1 MWFPFKRIRPKHR
14 RKRTFHFLRK
24 ALPERRDSRTLKKK
38 QNGNGRSGAL
48 LFLWIVF
55 YGTLFYLFFFSSFIL
70 IEKIETL
77 GTNVISETALQG
89 FVTDQLAGKYW
100 GIFPKRAYF
109 VVRPHILEERLRT
122 TYPLLATISVQC
134 LFPNKLRLL
143 VTERKKIII
152 WHSLDSSYLVD
163 EDGITHESTQAVSL
177 ENEAFVITV
186 TDTSDK
192 PVTIG
197 EKVFDAKYGAFV
209 IGMNEL
215 FPERLGLTL
224 EPKYTIVSR
233 FAEELRA
240 KTDEGWEVYFDTD
253 IPIETSLHTLK
264 LLFEKQLPREKRSK
278 LAYIDLRAE
287 NRAYYAFR
295 DGTNMEII
303 PVAVPD
309 TRVQNDNKDTS
320 EKKKK

>member
-1 MWFPFKRIRPKHR
+1 MKRQK
-14 RKRTFHFLRK
+14 KKSFHFLRK
-24 ALPERRDSRTLKKK
+24 ALPEHRDSRTLKKK
-38 QNGNGRSGAL
+38 QNGNGRRIAL
-48 LFLWIVF
+48 FSLWIIF
-55 YGTLFYLFFFSSFIL
+55 FGTLFYLSFFSSFVL
-70 IEKIETL
+70 IEKVEVS
-77 GTNVISETALQG
+77 GTSVISETSLQE
-89 FVTDQLAGKYW
+89 FVADQLAGKYW

-109 VVRPHILEERLRT
+109 FVRPHILEERLQRE
-122 TYPLLATISVQC
+122 YPLLATISVQC
-134 LFPNKLRLL
+134 LFPNKLSLL

-163 EDGITHESTQAVSL
+163 EDGITHDSTRAVSP

-197 EKVFDAKYGAFV
+197 EKVFDAEYGAFV

-224 EPKYTIVSR
+224 LPQYTTVSR

-240 KTDEGWEVYFDTD
+240 KTDEGWEVYFDTS
-253 IPIETSLHTLK
+253 IPIETSLNTLG
-264 LLFEKQLPREKRSK
+264 LLFEKELPKEKRSK

-287 NRAYYAFR
+287 NRAYYVFR
-295 DGTNMEII
+295 DGTNIET
-303 PVAVPD
+303 VPLDAD
-309 TRVQNDNKDTS
+309 TKKQSDNKDVP
-320 EKKKK
+320 EKKKKK

>member
-1 MWFPFKRIRPKHR
+1 MWFPFKQIRLKHQ
-14 RKRTFHFLRK
+14 KKGTVHFLRK
-24 ALPERRDSRTLKKK
+24 ALPEHRDSRTLKKK
-38 QNGNGRSGAL
+38 QDGGRNML
-48 LFLWIVF
+48 VPFLWIIF
-55 YGTLFYLFFFSSFIL
+55 CGTLFYLLFFSSFVL
-70 IEKIETL
+70 IEKVQIS
-77 GTNVISETALQG
+77 GMNAVSETALQG
-89 FVTDQLAGKYW
+89 FVSDQLAGKYW

-109 VVRPHILEERLRT
+109 FVRPHILEERLRT

-134 LFPNKLRLL
+134 LFPNKLSLL
-143 VTERKKIII
+143 VTERKRIII

-163 EDGITHESTQAVSL
+163 EDGVTHDSTQAVSP
-177 ENEAFVITV
+177 ENTAFVITV

-192 PVTIG
+192 PVTTG

-224 EPKYTIVSR
+224 EPRYTIVSR

-240 KTDEGWEVYFDTD
+240 RTDEGWEVYFDTS
-253 IPIETSLHTLK
+253 IPIETSLNTLK
-264 LLFEKQLPREKRSK
+264 LLFEKELSPEKRSK

-295 DGTNMEII
+295 DGTNTTEII
-303 PVAVPD
+303 PAVVVPD
-309 TRVQNDNKDTS
+309 TQKQSDKKDTS
-320 EKKKK
+320 KKK